1 MIKDINGTVKK
12 MTGNKY
18 KLLVTY
24 YNDFEERQRKQ
35 KVIEVDS
42 TRKAYVALDEWIEEL
57 TRNGFG
63 SLDKITLETFYKK
76 MWMKDAESLL
86 ESRSYLDY
94 MKIMDTRIIPTFGS
108 MKIKSIR
115 TFHIQNYINQAKN
128 LKNGNE
134 LAYTTKKKILNVLSS
149 VFNLAIDVYRI
160 MDESPVEKVKIK
172 RKKKETKKVCK
183 PYNLSEID
191 LFLKAVN
198 KPKTSLDTKAF
209 LLTAFVTGARE
220 SELAGLLESD
230 IDFNQKKIW
239 IHQRITKRPKFEEDD
254 LKEEYYCAPG
264 TKTGDELTMVVPD
277 DYLKVMKEFILM
289 KKKQRLTLGI
299 NSDKAYLFG
308 NVDGSFVLPTSLYR
322 KWTRFAKRNNLRVI
336 RLHDIRH
343 TTASFLAADPT
354 VPLKVIQERLGHKDI
369 RTTMNM
375 YASALEESD
384 IIASN
389 AISSVF
395 Q

>member
-12 MTGNKY
+12 MTDNKY

-134 LAYTTKKKILNVLSS
+134 LA
-149 VFNLAIDVYRI
+149 
-160 MDESPVEKVKIK
+160 
-172 RKKKETKKVCK
+172 
-183 PYNLSEID
+183 
-191 LFLKAVN
+191 
-198 KPKTSLDTKAF
+198 
-209 LLTAFVTGARE
+209 
-220 SELAGLLESD
+220 
-230 IDFNQKKIW
+230 
-239 IHQRITKRPKFEEDD
+239 
-254 LKEEYYCAPG
+254 
-264 TKTGDELTMVVPD
+264 
-277 DYLKVMKEFILM
+277 
-289 KKKQRLTLGI
+289 
-299 NSDKAYLFG
+299 
-308 NVDGSFVLPTSLYR
+308 
-322 KWTRFAKRNNLRVI
+322 
-336 RLHDIRH
+336 
-343 TTASFLAADPT
+343 
-354 VPLKVIQERLGHKDI
+354 
-369 RTTMNM
+369 
-375 YASALEESD
+375 
-384 IIASN
+384 
-389 AISSVF
+389 
-395 Q
+395 